1 MSTNDV
7 TPRFDLYQTVTDRIV
22 ALLEQGI
29 IPWRKP
35 WSSAGPPM
43 NAISKRAYQGINL
56 WMLLCLPYQ
65 SNLFLTW
72 EQLHKV
78 NGSVLRGEKGHIV
91 VYWQMPE
98 RTIDEL
104 ASEEQTP
111 VRTLLRYHKVFNVEQ
126 CQGINPSVL
135 TSTFER
141 QNDPIKACEIVIE
154 NFHDRPGISLGKD
167 MAAYFH
173 PEDLVYMPPMK
184 AFDSSEAYYSTLFH
198 ELIHSTGHEKRL
210 NRKTLTE
217 MAEFGSEPYSIEELV
232 AELGTCFLS
241 SHTGILEKEFKN
253 SAAYIQGWLAK
264 LKNDKRFVMVAS
276 TQAQKASDYILSGR
290 RKEQEEY
297 AAEAAV
303 SK

>member
-1 MSTNDV
+1 MNSPET
-7 TPRFDLYQTVTDRIV
+7 TKTFDLYQTVTDRIV
-22 ALLEQGI
+22 TILEQGI

-56 WMLLCLPYQ
+56 WMLLCLNYE
-65 SNLFLTW
+65 SNLYLTW

-78 NGSVLRGEKGHIV
+78 GGSVKKGEKGHIV
-91 VYWQMPE
+91 VYWQIPE
-98 RTIDEL
+98 RSIDEL

-111 VRTLLRYHKVFNVEQ
+111 VRPLLRYHKVFNVEQ
-126 CQGINPSVL
+126 CHGISPSTL
-135 TSTFER
+135 ISAFER
-141 QNDPIKACEIVIE
+141 QNDPIKACEIVVD
-154 NFHDRPGISLGKD
+154 NFHDRPGITLGKD

-173 PEDLVYMPPMK
+173 PEDLVYMPPMQS
-184 AFDSSEAYYSTLFH
+184 FVSSEAYYSTLFH
-198 ELIHSTGHEKRL
+198 ELVHSTGHEKRL

-253 SAAYIQGWLAK
+253 SAAYIQGWLQK
-264 LKNDKRFVMVAS
+264 LKNDKRFVMIAS

-290 RKEQEEY
+290 KKDLEE
-297 AAEAAV
+297 AATDAAV